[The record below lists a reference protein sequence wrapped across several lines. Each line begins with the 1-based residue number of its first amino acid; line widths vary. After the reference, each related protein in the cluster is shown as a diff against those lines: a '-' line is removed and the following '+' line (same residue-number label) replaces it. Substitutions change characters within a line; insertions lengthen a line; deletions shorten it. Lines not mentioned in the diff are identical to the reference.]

1 MTEPEKLSIN
11 RVIVKRVIG
20 LFAPHRAA
28 VLVMTGTVM
37 VAVVL
42 GLIPPLLLKIIID
55 DGLFKNNFHIT
66 STYSL
71 ATIIITLCA
80 AGATLLYGYQSVVIG
95 QRIMCDMRRNLFTH
109 LQGMSLRFFT
119 QTKTGDIQTR
129 LISDIGGV
137 QNVVSN
143 TFVDALSNIAIVI
156 SALIMMFVFDW
167 RLTLLAVTLIPFF
180 TIVGQKVGDF
190 AKNIRKGVQEQ
201 TSEINS
207 LMQENLSVSGALL
220 AKTIG
225 RADQI
230 ALKFDAENESLAKW
244 QIKASV
250 LQYVFFGLFRMITQ
264 VIPALIYWLAGYL
277 IHGGD
282 THLTVGTLI
291 AFTMLQT
298 RMFFPLT
305 GLFATQVE
313 IMSSFAL
320 FERIFEYM
328 DVAHDIQEKPDA
340 IALDKSTM
348 QGDVKFT
355 NVGFKYDQEGEDWA
369 LQGVSFEAKPG
380 QLVALVGASGA
391 GKTTLTYMIPRLY
404 DVDQGSVTI
413 DGVDVKDIKLKN
425 LSEIVGAVTQET
437 YLVHASIKENLQ
449 IAKPEATDEELIE
462 ACKAAA
468 IHDHIAGLPE
478 MYDTVVGERGYKLSG
493 GEKQRI
499 AIARAILKNPKV
511 LILDEAT
518 SALDT
523 HSERLIQTSLNNLM
537 KGRTTFA
544 IAHRLST
551 ILNADQILVVSDGK
565 VVESGKHQDLLA
577 QQGAY
582 YHLYTEQFQNH

>member
-1 MTEPEKLSIN
+1 MTAPEKKSIN
-11 RVIVKRVIG
+11 RAIVKRVIG
-20 LFAPHRAA
+20 LFGPHKAA
-28 VLVMTGTVM
+28 VISMTGTVL
-37 VAVVL
+37 VAVIL
-42 GLIPPLLLKIIID
+42 GLIPPLLLRIIID
-55 DGLFKNNFHIT
+55 DGLFKNNFRVT
-66 STYSL
+66 SIYST
-71 ATIIITLCA
+71 ATILITLAA

-95 QRIMCDMRRNLFTH
+95 QRIMCEMRRTLFTH

-156 SALIMMFVFDW
+156 SALITMFIIDW
-167 RLTLLAVTLIPFF
+167 RLTLLAITLIPFF
-180 TIVGQKVGDF
+180 TIVGQKVGDY
-190 AKNIRKGVQEQ
+190 AKEIRKGVQEQ

-230 ALKFDAENESLAKW
+230 ALNFDVENESLAKW
-244 QIKASV
+244 QIKSSV
-250 LQYVFFGLFRMITQ
+250 LQYIFFGLFRLITQ

-291 AFTMLQT
+291 AFTFLQT

-320 FERIFEYM
+320 FDRVFEYM
-328 DVAHDIQEKPDA
+328 DVEHDIKESPGA

-348 QGDVKFT
+348 MGEVKFT
-355 NVGFKYDQEGEDWA
+355 DVGFKYDQEGEEWA
-369 LQGVSFEAKPG
+369 LKGVSFVAKPG
-380 QLVALVGASGA
+380 ELVALVGASGA

-404 DVDQGSVTI
+404 DVDEGSVSI
-413 DGVDVKDIKLKN
+413 DGTDVKEIKLAN
-425 LSEIVGAVTQET
+425 LGEIVGAVTQET
-437 YLVHASIKENLQ
+437 YLVHSSIKENLR
-449 IAKPEATDEELIE
+449 IAKPDASDDELIE

-478 MYDTVVGERGYKLSG
+478 MYDTIVGERGYKLSG

-499 AIARAILKNPKV
+499 AIARAILKNPKI

-551 ILNADQILVVSDGK
+551 ILNADQILVVGDGK
-565 VVESGKHQDLLA
+565 VVESGKHQDLLG
-577 QQGAY
+577 QKGAY